1 MPTAHRLAHFQESV
15 IRDMARLAIQHN
27 AINLSQGFPD
37 FPLHE
42 SIHAAATQAIAQGLN
57 QYTITWGYPPLRQ
70 KLAELYTERL
80 GWAVDPE
87 RHVTVT
93 VGVTEGIAAAMLA
106 TLNPGDEIIIL
117 EPAHDNFR
125 PSALLAGAVPV
136 AVPLEPPHYRFDPA
150 QLRAAVNSRTR
161 ALLLNTPHNPSGRVF
176 DTQELDIITDLVL
189 QHDLLLITD
198 EIYDQILYDGRRHIS
213 PGSRP
218 ELRGQTIT
226 MSGLGKTYALTG
238 WRLGYVIAPAELTQ
252 GIRQVHDYLTLCAP
266 TPFQAAALA
275 ALNLPE
281 SYHEANRQ
289 GYHERRALVLD
300 ILRQAGFRARPP
312 EGTYYVMAD
321 YSQLPIPQAEWK
333 PMAFA
338 RWLTTEVGV
347 AGVPGDSFYSLPGY
361 GEREIRF
368 AFPKKLE
375 TLVEVGNR
383 LMGLPGVKL

>member
-1 MPTAHRLAHFQESV
+1 MHIAQRLAHFQESV
-15 IRDMARLAIQHN
+15 IRDMARLAIQHK

-37 FPLHE
+37 FPMHE
-42 SIHAAATQAIAQGLN
+42 NILAAAIEAIEDGLN
-57 QYTITWGYPPLRQ
+57 QYTVTWGYPPLRQ

-80 GWAVDPE
+80 GWSVDPE
-87 RHVTVT
+87 VHVTVT
-93 VGVTEGIAAAMLA
+93 VGVSEGIAAAMLA
-106 TLNPGDEIIIL
+106 TLNPGDEIIIF

-125 PSALLAGAVPV
+125 PSAFLAGAIPV

-150 QLRAAVNSRTR
+150 RLRSAINSRTR

-176 DTQELDIITDLVL
+176 DTHELDLITDLVL

-198 EIYDQILYDGRRHIS
+198 EIYDQILYDGRRHVS

-226 MSGLGKTYALTG
+226 LSGLGKTYALTG
-238 WRLGYVIAPAELTQ
+238 WRLGYVIAPAELSQ
-252 GIRQVHDYLTLCAP
+252 AIRQVHDYLTLCAP
-266 TPFQAAALA
+266 TPFQAAAVA
-275 ALNLPE
+275 ALNLPD

-289 GYHERRALVLD
+289 GYHERRALMLAVLN
-300 ILRQAGFRARPP
+300 RAGFRAHQP

-321 YSQLPIPQAEWK
+321 YSRLPIPQAQWQ
-333 PMAFA
+333 PMEFA
-338 RWLTTEVGV
+338 RWLTTEIGV

-361 GEREIRF
+361 GEKEIRF

-375 TLVEVGNR
+375 TLRDAGRR
-383 LMGLPGVKL
+383 LNTLQNL

>member
-1 MPTAHRLAHFQESV
+1 MQTAHRLAHFQESV
-15 IRDMARLAIQHN
+15 IRDMARLAMQHN

-37 FPLHE
+37 FPMHE
-42 SIHAAATQAIAQGLN
+42 DIRAAAIQAIEQGLN
-57 QYTITWGYPPLRQ
+57 QYTVTWGYPPLRQ
-70 KLAELYTERL
+70 KLAEMYTERL
-80 GWAVDPE
+80 GWSVDPE

-93 VGVTEGIAAAMLA
+93 VGVSEGIAAALLA
-106 TLNPGDEIIIL
+106 TLNPGDEIIIF

-125 PSALLAGAVPV
+125 PAALLAGAVPV
-136 AVPLEPPHYRFDPA
+136 AVPLEAPDYRFDPA
-150 QLRAAVNSRTR
+150 RLRAAVTPRTR

-176 DTQELDIITDLVL
+176 NTKELDIITDLVL
-189 QHDLLLITD
+189 QHDLLLLTD
-198 EIYDQILYDGRRHIS
+198 EIYDQIWYDGRGHVS

-226 MSGLGKTYALTG
+226 MSGLGKTYAITG
-238 WRLGYVIAPAELTQ
+238 WRLGYVIAPAQLSQ

-266 TPFQAAALA
+266 VPFQAAAVA
-275 ALNLPE
+275 ALNLPD
-281 SYHEANRQ
+281 SYHEENRQ
-289 GYHERRALVLD
+289 GYHERRTLVLD
-300 ILRQAGFRARPP
+300 ILQRVGFRARPP

-321 YSQLPIPQAEWK
+321 YSRLPIPQAALK

-368 AFPKKLE
+368 AFPKQLE
-375 TLVEVGNR
+375 TLRAVGEK
-383 LMGLPGVKL
+383 MKSAW